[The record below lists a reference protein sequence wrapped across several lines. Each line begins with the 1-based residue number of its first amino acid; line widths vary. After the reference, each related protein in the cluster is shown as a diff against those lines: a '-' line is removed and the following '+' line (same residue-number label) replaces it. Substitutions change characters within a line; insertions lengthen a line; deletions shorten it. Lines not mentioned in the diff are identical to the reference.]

1 MSPHDEKPPMVENE
15 KRYAKIHLSPVAIS
29 HYKCPKI
36 IFGEKEPYESF
47 VSLGVFK
54 SWLLMRD
61 ERMTFSCSASIFI
74 AMI

>member
-36 IFGEKEPYESF
+36 IFGEKEPYEK
-47 VSLGVFK
+47 VLLAWVFLK
-54 SWLLMRD
+54 AG
-61 ERMTFSCSASIFI
+61 C
-74 AMI
+74 